1 MMKKR
6 ISSLAVMLVMLFA
19 LAIPAAAAPEGANT
33 DVKIVVDGKDL
44 TSQFNEDTLWMEDGI
59 TMAGVRA
66 LGEAVGADVR
76 YDSATGSVVVEGLKQ
91 TTGVYSPVA
100 DYEYLVGAAAWQ
112 LSAEAHALMMQAFN
126 IAKENVDEMAA
137 AADAAKDQTGYYWQ
151 TANGGKQLMYQGK
164 RVAVVSDIDDTLVD
178 GVHYTANIL
187 GRNGEWTNKSFA
199 DFVMSDGCTALP
211 GAVEF
216 INHCVENGI
225 EVYYVTNR
233 YDQGY
238 KTSQPQY
245 AGQTGYKAKDGSVIG
260 SSVYEVVGK
269 TFYDISMESMERLG
283 FPTDDK
289 TSPNYSASVHLLVND
304 NKING
309 SSKEGIRQI
318 IATGGTW
325 ATGERVAESKA
336 YPEKLQLSSH
346 HIAMVVGDDL
356 NDISQIFSAE
366 DVDAVSRV
374 ALAIENM
381 DKWGAE
387 WIVLPNAVYGSSVN
401 YATAYGIT
409 DLFRYFDYTN
419 KTTDAWDIYQ

>member
-91 TTGVYSPVA
+91 ATGVYSPVA

-112 LSAEAHALMMQAFN
+112 MSAEAHALMMQAFN

-211 GAVEF
+211 GAVIF
-216 INHCVENGI
+216 
-225 EVYYVTNR
+225 TML
-233 YDQGY
+233 
-238 KTSQPQY
+238 P
-245 AGQTGYKAKDGSVIG
+245 
-260 SSVYEVVGK
+260 
-269 TFYDISMESMERLG
+269 
-283 FPTDDK
+283 
-289 TSPNYSASVHLLVND
+289 SAS
-304 NKING
+304 
-309 SSKEGIRQI
+309 
-318 IATGGTW
+318 
-325 ATGERVAESKA
+325 
-336 YPEKLQLSSH
+336 
-346 HIAMVVGDDL
+346 
-356 NDISQIFSAE
+356 
-366 DVDAVSRV
+366 
-374 ALAIENM
+374 
-381 DKWGAE
+381 
-387 WIVLPNAVYGSSVN
+387 
-401 YATAYGIT
+401 
-409 DLFRYFDYTN
+409 
-419 KTTDAWDIYQ
+419 

>member
-91 TTGVYSPVA
+91 ATGVYSPVA

-112 LSAEAHALMMQAFN
+112 MSAEAHALMMQAFN

-151 TANGGKQLMYQGK
+151 MANGGKQLMYQGK

-187 GRNGEWTNKSFA
+187 GRNGGGYLHIFGIAPPAE
-199 DFVMSDGCTALP
+199 GQALAHGGLAVLAVVAVVAGGGIVARHPVPLLHMCHP
-211 GAVEF
+211 GAHRGHHAGELVAVGVGRLEKRVAALEVFHIRAAGGGNFVAHEHLAGAGRGDGDLHDADIFHIVE
-216 INHCVENGI
+216 HRLLHRTCH
-225 EVYYVTNR
+225 R
-233 YDQGY
+233 LS
-238 KTSQPQY
+238 SQLCPWPRR
-245 AGQTGYKAKDGSVIG
+245 ASWPGRK
-260 SSVYEVVGK
+260 
-269 TFYDISMESMERLG
+269 
-283 FPTDDK
+283 
-289 TSPNYSASVHLLVND
+289 SASAR
-304 NKING
+304 G
-309 SSKEGIRQI
+309 RRSSPPR
-318 IATGGTW
+318 
-325 ATGERVAESKA
+325 
-336 YPEKLQLSSH
+336 
-346 HIAMVVGDDL
+346 
-356 NDISQIFSAE
+356 
-366 DVDAVSRV
+366 
-374 ALAIENM
+374 
-381 DKWGAE
+381 
-387 WIVLPNAVYGSSVN
+387 
-401 YATAYGIT
+401 
-409 DLFRYFDYTN
+409 
-419 KTTDAWDIYQ
+419 